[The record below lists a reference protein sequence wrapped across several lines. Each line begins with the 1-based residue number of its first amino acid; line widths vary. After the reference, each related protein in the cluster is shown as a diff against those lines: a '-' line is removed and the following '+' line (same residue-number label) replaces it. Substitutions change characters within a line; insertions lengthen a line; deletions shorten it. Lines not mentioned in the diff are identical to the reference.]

1 MRILDVQ
8 PRDIHV
14 AVDFSLAEIKHILS
28 FCDKAHPLY
37 QKVYSDE
44 NTDESSFIQDVF
56 IDKLNRLID
65 DLEKGAQNDL
75 RSNE

>member
-1 MRILDVQ
+1 MQILDVQ

-14 AVDFSLAEIKHILS
+14 MVDLSLAEIKHIVR

-37 QKVYSDE
+37 EKVYSDE

-56 IDKLNRLID
+56 IVKLNRLID
-65 DLEKGAQNDL
+65 DLEKGAQDGA
-75 RSNE
+75 